1 MKIMKLMGILVLAG
15 LVLGVAHNGVTQQ
28 QQRDFKNF
36 AILIDQSSDMN
47 INYMEKSKNFVARDV
62 AKRLVNNLAALK
74 RPIQGAIYEYGI
86 QAKDNENRVLRVE
99 GWKDISKH
107 TEEFLLGVDKCQPQ
121 TGPSVLSVALRKLLH
136 DMQNEPVV
144 GWTAVFILSAGNF
157 TDVEKKSDVEDRAKE
172 LKQSHPE
179 LCIYTIQIGPNDKGQ
194 DTLQAIT
201 EKGKCGYHVNA
212 DSLSTGLETQNYIT
226 AIFTK

>member
-1 MKIMKLMGILVLAG
+1 MKVRNLLGTLVIAG

-28 QQRDFKNF
+28 QNRVFKNF
-36 AILIDQSSDMN
+36 VILIDQSSDMN
-47 INYMEKSKNFVARDV
+47 VNYMEKSKNFVARDV
-62 AKRLVNNLAALK
+62 AKRLLNNLAAMK
-74 RPIQGAIYEYGI
+74 KPVQGAIYEYGI
-86 QAKDNENRVLRVE
+86 QAADNENRVLRVE
-99 GWKDISKH
+99 GWKDINKH
-107 TEEFLLGVDKCQPQ
+107 ATEFQLGVDKCQPQ

-157 TDVEKKSDVEDRAKE
+157 TDVEKKADVEDRAKE

-194 DTLQAIT
+194 DTLEGIT
-201 EKGKCGYHVNA
+201 SKGKCGYHVNA

-226 AIFTK
+226 GIFK